1 MVIKPCKSDR
11 IFDTTNVIF
20 MLLCIIVVAYPLIF
34 IVSASFSDPA
44 AVNSGEMKLIP
55 IGFTL
60 EGYKTLF
67 RTKAIWTGYKNTIIY
82 TAFGTILQLF
92 FNILCG
98 YAVSRKDFM
107 LRGFVLRVFTIT
119 MFFGGG
125 LIPTYLLVKNLGML
139 NSMWAMIVPGAVSTY
154 NMIMCRSFFEMNIP
168 NELLEASEVDGCGD
182 FRFFVSVVLP
192 LSGAL
197 IAVMV
202 LFFAVGHWN
211 TYFNGLIYLTDK
223 KKFSLQM
230 VLQEILVDQSMNN
243 VDQSLVSLNDT
254 AAMQRK
260 KLADSIKYG
269 VIIVGSLPVLVLYP
283 FVQKY
288 FVKGVMVGS
297 LKG

>member
-20 MLLCIIVVAYPLIF
+20 MLICIIVVAYPLIF

-44 AVNSGEMKLIP
+44 AVNSGEMKLFP

-82 TAFGTILQLF
+82 TVFGTILQLF